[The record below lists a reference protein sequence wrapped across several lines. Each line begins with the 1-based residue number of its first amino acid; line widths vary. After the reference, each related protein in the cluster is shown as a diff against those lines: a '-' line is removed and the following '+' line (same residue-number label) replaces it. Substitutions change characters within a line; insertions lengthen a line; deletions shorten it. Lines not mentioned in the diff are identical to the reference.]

1 MLDGKGGFTG
11 ETEDY
16 IQSRGGDTGAMA
28 RYTHTMNGAF
38 EVYKTQSGEHVLR
51 QQTDITETGVGGSWN
66 SGAPVTLIG
75 DFRWTNYK
83 ASVDVLFEREDV
95 KNYAAVAI
103 REILIILHLQA
114 VTHSNYIRM
123 VNGNCIVKPKKL

>member
-1 MLDGKGGFTG
+1 
-11 ETEDY
+11 
-16 IQSRGGDTGAMA
+16 
-28 RYTHTMNGAF
+28 MNGAF

-103 REILIILHLQA
+103 REIGGSHNITSASGYTFKLYPDGKWELYRKA
-114 VTHSNYIRM
+114 
-123 VNGNCIVKPKKL
+123 KKL